1 MTKDVMDKY
10 KELEFV
16 TEKLVDY
23 CNNTVGMATACEVI
37 AVEAA
42 LERLYKAR
50 QKESEKDMTKVNNG
64 GPAFPEAGARGKA
77 SGGEGMTLRQYA
89 AIKLK
94 VPNSG
99 TDWLDEMIRESL
111 RVELAAKAMQVSL
124 YKCEYFPDEHWRM
137 GVALD
142 SYAMADAMRE
152 MGEMKK

>member
-16 TEKLVDY
+16 VEKLVDY
-23 CNNTVGMATACEVI
+23 CNNVGIATACELI

-50 QKESEKDMTKVNNG
+50 QKESEKDMTNVINNG
-64 GPAFPEAGARGKA
+64 KPAFPEAGARGKA
-77 SGGEGMTLRQYA
+77 SGGEGMSMRDYF
-89 AIKLK
+89 
-94 VPNSG
+94 
-99 TDWLDEMIRESL
+99 
-111 RVELAAKAMQVSL
+111 AAKAMQVSF

-142 SYAMADAMRE
+142 SYAMADAMLE
-152 MGEMKK
+152 MREMKK

>member
-50 QKESEKDMTKVNNG
+50 QKESEKGMTNVINNG
-64 GPAFPEAGARGKA
+64 GPAFPESGARGRA
-77 SGGEGMTLRQYA
+77 SGGEGMNLRDYF
-89 AIKLK
+89 
-94 VPNSG
+94 
-99 TDWLDEMIRESL
+99 
-111 RVELAAKAMQVSL
+111 AAKAMQVSL

-142 SYAMADAMRE
+142 SYAMADAMLE
-152 MGEMKK
+152 MREMKK